1 MNIFVTKE
9 AQMYSDFW
17 DILKNIQFQVENYFG
32 NIWSNFWKKI
42 GLLFIS
48 ASGHSVS
55 ERSSIKYVRR
65 KSEFDAKK
73 LWRARERESGWS
85 GNKVAP
91 FSEEKM
97 NFESGEICLGAADVV
112 VVVG

>member
-17 DILKNIQFQVENYFG
+17 DILKNIHFQVKNYFG
-32 NIWSNFWKKI
+32 NILSNFWKKI

-65 KSEFDAKK
+65 KSEFDAKNCGA
-73 LWRARERESGWS
+73 LERER
-85 GNKVAP
+85 
-91 FSEEKM
+91 
-97 NFESGEICLGAADVV
+97 
-112 VVVG
+112 VGGQAIKSLHFQKKK